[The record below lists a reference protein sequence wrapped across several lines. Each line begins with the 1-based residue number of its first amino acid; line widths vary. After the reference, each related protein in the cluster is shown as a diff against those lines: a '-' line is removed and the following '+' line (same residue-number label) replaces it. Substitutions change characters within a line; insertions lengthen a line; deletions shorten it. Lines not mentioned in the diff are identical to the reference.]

1 MCIGS
6 TGYEFFGRASVFLLI
21 GILFGIFVIILFKN
35 NTLKNWTENNTKT
48 KWALAAIFSL
58 ISVVMI
64 LFALAIYGSAT
75 KCI

>member
-6 TGYEFFGRASVFLLI
+6 AGYDFFERGFFFLVI
-21 GILFGIFVIILFKN
+21 GILAGIFVILLFKN

-64 LFALAIYGSAT
+64 LFALTIYGSAT

>member
-6 TGYEFFGRASVFLLI
+6 AGYVFFGRGLFFLAI
-21 GILFGIFVIILFKN
+21 GILAGIFVILLFKN
-35 NTLKNWTENNTKT
+35 NMLKKWAQNNTKT